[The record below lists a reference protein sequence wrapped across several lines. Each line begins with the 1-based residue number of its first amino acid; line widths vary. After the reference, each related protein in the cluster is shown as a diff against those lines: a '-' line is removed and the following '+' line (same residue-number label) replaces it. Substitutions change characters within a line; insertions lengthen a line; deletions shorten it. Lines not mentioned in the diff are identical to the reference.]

1 MQTVYYTTRNFI
13 RSTGNVVDLAEYRRK
28 LAQAEGSL
36 APAPRH
42 TQAPAVRPFPRLV
55 ENAPAE
61 PPKKVLSLP
70 RLSLDSRRAADDPR
84 LHAAH
89 PGVLTGRIYNDAYKF
104 ISLIHIFHKFIH
116 ILLVLHPCLYYAIV
130 RSGHTGRNQQGA
142 FQGT

>member
-61 PPKKVLSLP
+61 SPKKAHSLP
-70 RLSLDSRRAADDPR
+70 RLSLDSLASI
-84 LHAAH
+84 
-89 PGVLTGRIYNDAYKF
+89 GVLLMTLTFTLRI
-104 ISLIHIFHKFIH
+104 
-116 ILLVLHPCLYYAIV
+116 LV
-130 RSGHTGRNQQGA
+130 
-142 FQGT
+142 F

>member
-1 MQTVYYTTRNFI
+1 MQTVYYTTHNFI

-42 TQAPAVRPFPRLV
+42 TQAPAVRPFPHLV

-61 PPKKVLSLP
+61 SPKKVRSLP
-70 RLSLDSRRAADDPR
+70 RRAADDPH

-116 ILLVLHPCLYYAIV
+116 ILLVLRPCLYYAIV

-142 FQGT
+142 LQST

>member
-1 MQTVYYTTRNFI
+1 MERTTTVI
-13 RSTGNVVDLAEYRRK
+13 SQAGSI
-28 LAQAEGSL
+28 AEGSL

-42 TQAPAVRPFPRLV
+42 TQAPAVRPFPHLV

-61 PPKKVLSLP
+61 SPPKGPLP
-70 RLSLDSRRAADDPR
+70 PPPVAGQSGQHRRAADDPH

-142 FQGT
+142 LQGT